1 MTETHPHE
9 WLFDIYEKNEKT
21 VCRFVCRHDFC
32 DEVLEGPEVLK
43 RLNATERLSR
53 GDAFYAGAQLD
64 EAPDDDSQS
73 QYNYKNG
80 VRLALLAYAGT
91 LEGDA

>member
-1 MTETHPHE
+1 MTHTHE

-43 RLNATERLSR
+43 RLNGTERLN
-53 GDAFYAGAQLD
+53 AAQASAAAASI
-64 EAPDDDSQS
+64 EAEDFPA
-73 QYNYKNG
+73 NEL
-80 VRLALLAYAGT
+80 RAYAAV
-91 LEGDA
+91 LETT